1 MVPFDVIRSMRD
13 VGGLRIDYF
22 DTSGKLYLEINFK
35 IIQEQ
40 FPRWME
46 EMVLDSLGDIDREVY
61 QLGYMAY
68 IVQDD
73 GSLLWKPTRKLREL
87 QQRVL

>member
-1 MVPFDVIRSMRD
+1 MIPFDVLRAMRN
-13 VGGLRIDYF
+13 VGGLRIDHF
-22 DTSGKLYLEINFK
+22 DASGQLYMGIDFK

-87 QQRVL
+87 QSRVL